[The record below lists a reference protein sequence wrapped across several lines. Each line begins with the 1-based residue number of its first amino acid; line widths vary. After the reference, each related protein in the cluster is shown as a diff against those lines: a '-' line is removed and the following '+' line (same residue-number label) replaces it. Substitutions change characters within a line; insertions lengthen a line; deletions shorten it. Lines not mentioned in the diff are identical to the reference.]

1 LLSAAALAG
10 SALPLGAQD
19 MAAGDS
25 LLAAGDTS
33 AAIAAYEA
41 VVRRN
46 NRDAEAHYRAGV
58 LYRSRFVPGTRVSAE
73 RRAAEAHF
81 RYATRFEPDSAKYW
95 LALAE
100 LLRTEEEVTTRA
112 QVAGLVERARQAA
125 RKHGSG
131 ETARVEYRIAL
142 IEWERYEQFGRRY
155 LLASEVLGVNVA
167 QIMDDWRYT
176 EDFFRV
182 RARPDPGNP
191 GEAPFTAA
199 EEALRQALAAEP
211 RLVDAAGLLAVL
223 LGEHDRWP
231 EAYEMARQLT
241 HSAPDSGRAWAVLG
255 LSLVRL
261 GRWREAQQA
270 FDRALERMT
279 PEQRAP
285 YDNLGLILSAADS
298 TTIAA
303 ASPGARA
310 AWNSLYWTATQP
322 LFLGQLNETRLEFFA
337 RLAYV
342 IHRWSDPL
350 RGYQGYESD
359 RGAVY
364 VRYGPPDVF
373 ATFGRWVGSDVG
385 DPVGSLEHERNTI
398 VWVYYASHLRF
409 AFSLNPGFTRAV
421 FGGDHRSFYA
431 ESRNAIP
438 VRFDNVPVVRTLD
451 TIAVQVGQFR
461 SDSAGRTTVV
471 IYAEPPVGRMLAGAE
486 LGTTPLVQ
494 AAIVKDSALRDVVRE
509 RRQDATAPRDSLE
522 VGHTSWRLTLP
533 PREYLLRVEAVLAAV
548 ERAARSSAA
557 LRVRSFAGD
566 TLMMSDVI
574 AAARVTP
581 RDSTVDRWTE
591 LLVQPAAGRFRP
603 GEELA
608 LFWEVYNLTPDS
620 TGTARYEVEVRF
632 TVQELERRGIA
643 ARFLGGIADAAG
655 LSAEGDDQVALAY
668 RRDLIATEGRAV
680 EYLSVDLQG
689 APEASYLITVTITD
703 LVAHRTTS
711 TDRRIAVSTTVPA
724 R

>member
-1 LLSAAALAG
+1 LVSAAALVG
-10 SALPLGAQD
+10 SALPLPAQAV
-19 MAAGDS
+19 AAGDS

-33 AAIAAYEA
+33 GAISAYEA
-41 VVRRN
+41 AVRRD
-46 NRDAEAHYRAGV
+46 NRD
-58 LYRSRFVPGTRVSAE
+58 
-73 RRAAEAHF
+73 AEAHF

-100 LLRTEEEVTTRA
+100 LFRTEGDVTTRA
-112 QVAGLVERARQAA
+112 QVPGLVDRARRAA

-142 IEWERYEQFGRRY
+142 IEWERYEHFGRRY
-155 LLASEVLGVNVA
+155 LLSSDVLGVDIA
-167 QIMDDWRYT
+167 QILEDWRYA

-182 RARPDPGNP
+182 RARPVPGNP
-191 GEAPFTAA
+191 GEAALTAA
-199 EEALRQALAAEP
+199 EEALRLALGAEP
-211 RLVDAAGLLAVL
+211 RFVDAAGLLAVL
-223 LGEHDRWP
+223 FGEQGRWA
-231 EAYEMARQLT
+231 ESYEMARQLT
-241 HSAPDSGRAWAVLG
+241 RAAPDSGRAWAILG

-261 GRWREAQQA
+261 GRWREAQRA

-279 PEQRAP
+279 PELRAP
-285 YDNLGLILSAADS
+285 YDNLGLILSSADS
-298 TTIAA
+298 ATIAA
-303 ASPGARA
+303 SSPAERA
-310 AWNSLYWTATQP
+310 GWNSLYWTATQP
-322 LFLGQLNETRLEFFA
+322 LFLGQVNETRLEFFA

-364 VRYGPPDVF
+364 VRYGPPDVW
-373 ATFGRWVGSDVG
+373 ATFGRWAASDVR
-385 DPVGSLEHERNTI
+385 DPETGTDAAASMELERNTM
-398 VWVYYASHLRF
+398 VWVYSPSHLRF
-409 AFSLNPGFTRAV
+409 AFSLNPGFARAV
-421 FGGDHRSFYA
+421 FAGDHRSLYA

-461 SDSAGRTTVV
+461 SDSAGGTTVV

-486 LGTTPLVQ
+486 LGATPLVQ

-509 RRQDATAPRDSLE
+509 RRQEATEPKDSLE
-522 VGHTSWRLTLP
+522 VSHASWRLTLP
-533 PREYLLRVEAVLAAV
+533 PREYLLRVEATVAAV
-548 ERAARSSAA
+548 ERAARSSAP

-574 AAARVTP
+574 AAARVAP
-581 RDSTVDRWTE
+581 RDSTIERWTE
-591 LLVQPAAGRFRP
+591 LLIQPAAGRYRP
-603 GEELA
+603 GEEVA
-608 LFWEVYNLTPDS
+608 LFWEVYNLRPDS

-668 RRDLIATEGRAV
+668 RRDVTTGRGGRVV

-689 APEASYLITVTITD
+689 APDATYLVTVTISD
-703 LVAHRTTS
+703 LVAQRTTS
-711 TDRRIAVSTTVPA
+711 ADRRIAISPTEPA